1 MVRRAAS
8 SPPSDPAGATPT
20 RSAAKWMA
28 ESEKNGAADADLT
41 PRYLGQF
48 REGRLAHA
56 EEGAV
61 AAARELR
68 ALQGRGQ

>member
-20 RSAAKWMA
+20 RSAAKWM
-28 ESEKNGAADADLT
+28 EKKVDADADLT

-48 REGRLAHA
+48 RESRLAHA
-56 EEGAV
+56 EEGAA